1 MEDKRSQKQ
10 DQIERIINESFL
22 KPFLDDEG
30 ITDISWDGTELRL
43 KHNQKGPFKAER
55 QPDSEEVRAL
65 IRKIADI
72 QEKQF
77 NASEAILDTEIGVFR
92 VNAVHDVVSD
102 EFGMTFSLRV
112 SRPKLAISSLE
123 ELTDENVAML
133 LKILVQ
139 SRSNMTIS
147 GATGSGKTEL
157 QKLLVGHMPDDD
169 NICWI
174 EDTRD
179 SHIKELY
186 PHKHIKS
193 WRTLTDD
200 SRNRKVRF
208 SDLIATGLRNDPDWL
223 IISETRGDGAADI
236 LDAAKSN
243 HSIVTTLHSKGAAA
257 IPSRFI
263 PLIRQSPTYAYT
275 SDVLIGRQIVDL
287 IKFGVHMIQQ
297 KNKDG
302 EITRYPKELVEF
314 TGFDENGA
322 QYTYL
327 YRQYTVFDNTRKEY
341 VKKTEYNP
349 LSEHSKKHL
358 AEYELLHLLPDVF
371 I

>member
-1 MEDKRSQKQ
+1 MEDKKFQKQ
-10 DQIERIINESFL
+10 AQIERIINESFL

-43 KHNQKGPFKAER
+43 KHNQRGSFPANR
-55 QPDSEEVRAL
+55 QPDASEARAL

-77 NASEAILDTEIGVFR
+77 NDSEAILDTEIGVFR
-92 VNAVHDVVSD
+92 VNAVHEIVSD

-123 ELTDENVAML
+123 EITDENAAVL
-133 LKILVQ
+133 LKLIMR
-139 SRSNMTIS
+139 SRSNLIIS

-157 QKLLVGHMPDDD
+157 QKLLVGHIPDDD
-169 NICWI
+169 YICLI

-179 SHIKELY
+179 SHIKALY

-193 WRTLTDD
+193 WRTLTDE
-200 SRNRKVRF
+200 SRDKKVTF

-223 IISETRGDGAADI
+223 IISETRGDGAGDI
-236 LDAAKSN
+236 LDAAKTN

-263 PLIRQSPTYAYT
+263 PLVRQSPTYAYT
-275 SDVLIGRQIVDL
+275 NDVLIGKQIVDM
-287 IKFGVHMIQQ
+287 IRFGIHMQLQ
-297 KNKDG
+297 NEDG
-302 EITRYPKELVEF
+302 KMIRFPKELVEF
-314 TGFDENGA
+314 TGFDESGT
-322 QYTYL
+322 QYSYL
-327 YRQYTVFDNTRKEY
+327 YRQYTVFDEARKEY
-341 VKKTEYNP
+341 VKKTEYNS
-349 LSEHSKKHL
+349 LSEQSKRHL

-371 I
+371 Y